1 MPVAAPSLPNRRLN
15 RLLSRLLTRLLDR
28 LLGWRDRL
36 LASPA
41 FQRTA
46 SGFALTRPIAHRRA
60 RELFDLV
67 AGFVYSQVLSACV
80 KLDLFRALA
89 GGPLALP
96 ALARHCRMSDEAAER
111 LLAAA
116 VSLKLVELRG
126 RDAAGSQRYGLGV
139 LGAPLVDNEAVLAM
153 VCHHDTLYADL
164 ADPVA
169 LLRGS
174 GPPPA
179 LSGFY
184 PYTADDA
191 VTRAAALAPENVGS
205 YSQLMAASQPLVAAE
220 ILDAYRL
227 DGHRRLL
234 DVGGGEGRFLCSV
247 AERAP
252 HLQLTLFDL
261 PAVAERARERFAAAG
276 IAGRAQAVGGNFL
289 SDPLP
294 AGADIASLVRVIHDH
309 DDERA
314 LTILKAVRRALPAGG
329 TLLLAEPMAGTPG
342 AEAMGD
348 AYFGFYLL
356 AMGRGRART
365 VENLAALLDRAG
377 FGRVRLL
384 PTRIPLQVRMLVAQA
399 MPEARA

>member
-1 MPVAAPSLPNRRLN
+1 MDATATFS
-15 RLLSRLLTRLLDR
+15 DR

-41 FQRTA
+41 FQRA
-46 SGFALTRPIAHRRA
+46 AAGFPLTRPIARRRA

-89 GGPLALP
+89 DGPLALD
-96 ALARHCRMSDEAAER
+96 ALARHCRMNEQATER

-116 VSLKLVELRG
+116 VSLRLLERRG
-126 RDAAGSQRYGLGV
+126 NDAGGQPRYGLGV

-153 VCHHDTLYADL
+153 VRHHDTLYADL

-191 VTRAAALAPENVGS
+191 GTHAAELAPERVDS

-220 ILDAYRL
+220 ILGAWSFGR
-227 DGHRRLL
+227 HRRLL

-247 AERAP
+247 AAHAP

-261 PAVAERARERFAAAG
+261 PAVAERARARFAMAG
-276 IAGRAQAVGGNFL
+276 IAGRASAVGGNFL

-294 AGADIASLVRVIHDH
+294 TGADIATLVRVIHDH

-314 LTILKAVRRALPAGG
+314 LTILRAVRSALPAGG

-356 AMGRGRART
+356 AMGRGQART
-365 VENLAALLDRAG
+365 VPQLAALLAAAG
-377 FGRVRLL
+377 FDQVRLL
-384 PTRIPLQVRMLVAQA
+384 PTRVPLQVRVLVATA
-399 MPEARA
+399 GASDRRDTKTT

>member
-1 MPVAAPSLPNRRLN
+1 MAAAT
-15 RLLSRLLTRLLDR
+15 LSFSDR

-41 FQRTA
+41 FHRLA
-46 SGFALTRPIAHRRA
+46 SGFPLTRPIAQRSA

-80 KLDLFRALA
+80 KLDLFEILSAGPQSQSSLA
-89 GGPLALP
+89 Q
-96 ALARHCRMSDEAAER
+96 RFNMSDEAAAR

-116 VSLKLVELRG
+116 VSLRLVEVRG
-126 RDAAGSQRYGLGV
+126 TTEGGEARYGLGM
-139 LGAPLVDNEAVLAM
+139 LGAPLVGNDAVKAM
-153 VCHHDTLYADL
+153 ILHHDTLYTDL
-164 ADPVA
+164 SDPVA
-169 LLRGS
+169 LLRGA
-174 GPPPA
+174 GPRPA

-184 PYTADDA
+184 PYTAEDA
-191 VTRAAALAPENVGS
+191 PARAGELAADEVGS

-220 ILDAYRL
+220 ILDAYSFA
-227 DGHRRLL
+227 GHRRLL

-247 AERAP
+247 AARVP
-252 HLQLTLFDL
+252 QLQLTLFDL
-261 PAVAERARERFAAAG
+261 PAVADRARRRVDAAG
-276 IAGRAQAVGGNFL
+276 IAARASAVGGNFL

-294 AGADIASLVRVIHDH
+294 QDADIVTLVRVIHDH
-309 DDERA
+309 DDARA
-314 LTILKAVRRALPAGG
+314 LAILRNAWTALPPGG

-365 VENLAALLDRAG
+365 AQELTRLLQTAG
-377 FGRVRLL
+377 FAGVRALG
-384 PTRIPLQVRMLVAQA
+384 TRIPLQVRVLT
-399 MPEARA
+399 ARRPQ

>member
-1 MPVAAPSLPNRRLN
+1 MAAAT
-15 RLLSRLLTRLLDR
+15 LSFT
-28 LLGWRDRL
+28 DRL
-36 LASPA
+36 LALRDRLYASAA
-41 FQRTA
+41 FHRAA
-46 SGFALTRPIAHRRA
+46 SSFPLTRPFARRRT
-60 RELFDLV
+60 REVFDLV

-80 KLDLFRALA
+80 KLDLFRKLSQ
-89 GGPLALP
+89 GPMTLTQLAL
-96 ALARHCRMSDEAAER
+96 HCQMSNEATDR

-116 VSLKLVELRG
+116 ISLRLIESRG
-126 RDAAGSQRYGLGV
+126 TDERGQARYGLGV
-139 LGAPLVDNEAVLAM
+139 LGAPLVENEGVLAM
-153 VCHHDTLYADL
+153 IRHHDTLYSDL

-169 LLRGS
+169 LLRGQ
-174 GPPPA
+174 GPAPA

-191 VTRAAALAPENVGS
+191 PAHAGELAPDHVGN

-220 ILDAYRL
+220 ILDAYSFDR
-227 DGHRRLL
+227 HHRLL

-247 AERAP
+247 GARAP

-261 PAVAERARERFAAAG
+261 PAVAERAKSRFATAG
-276 IAGRAQAVGGNFL
+276 LAQRANAIGGNFL

-294 AGADIASLVRVIHDH
+294 TGFDIVSLVRVIHDH
-309 DDERA
+309 DEQRA
-314 LTILKAVRRALPAGG
+314 LTILRAIHAALPPGG

-365 VENLAALLDRAG
+365 AAQLSALLTQAG
-377 FGRVRLL
+377 FSAIRAV
-384 PTRIPLQVRMLVAQA
+384 PTRIPLQVRMLVAT
-399 MPEARA
+399 R

>member
-1 MPVAAPSLPNRRLN
+1 MAAAT
-15 RLLSRLLTRLLDR
+15 LSFT
-28 LLGWRDRL
+28 DRL
-36 LASPA
+36 LALRDRLYASAA
-41 FQRTA
+41 FHRAA
-46 SGFALTRPIAHRRA
+46 SSFPLTRPFARRRT
-60 RELFDLV
+60 REVFDLV

-80 KLDLFRALA
+80 KLDLFRKLSQ
-89 GGPLALP
+89 GPMTLTQLAL
-96 ALARHCRMSDEAAER
+96 HCQMSNEATDR

-116 VSLKLVELRG
+116 ISLRLIESRG
-126 RDAAGSQRYGLGV
+126 TDERGQARYGLGV
-139 LGAPLVDNEAVLAM
+139 LGAPLVENEGVLAM
-153 VCHHDTLYADL
+153 IRHHDTLYSDL

-169 LLRGS
+169 LLRGQ
-174 GPPPA
+174 GPAPA

-191 VTRAAALAPENVGS
+191 PAHAGELAPDHVGN

-220 ILDAYRL
+220 ILDAYSFDR
-227 DGHRRLL
+227 HHRLL

-247 AERAP
+247 GARAP

-261 PAVAERARERFAAAG
+261 PAVAERAKSRFATAG
-276 IAGRAQAVGGNFL
+276 LAQRANAIGGNFL

-294 AGADIASLVRVIHDH
+294 TGFDIVSLVRVIHDH
-309 DDERA
+309 DEQRA
-314 LTILKAVRRALPAGG
+314 LTILRAIHAALPPGG

-365 VENLAALLDRAG
+365 ATQLSALLTQAG
-377 FGRVRLL
+377 FSAIRAV
-384 PTRIPLQVRMLVAQA
+384 PTRIPLQVRMLVAT
-399 MPEARA
+399 R

>member
-1 MPVAAPSLPNRRLN
+1 MAAAT
-15 RLLSRLLTRLLDR
+15 LSFT
-28 LLGWRDRL
+28 DRL
-36 LASPA
+36 LALRDRLYASAA
-41 FQRTA
+41 FHRAA
-46 SGFALTRPIAHRRA
+46 SSFPLTRPFARRRT
-60 RELFDLV
+60 REVFDLV

-80 KLDLFRALA
+80 KLDLFRKLA
-89 GGPLALP
+89 QGPMTLAQLAL
-96 ALARHCRMSDEAAER
+96 HCQMSNEATDR

-116 VSLKLVELRG
+116 ISLRLIESRG
-126 RDAAGSQRYGLGV
+126 TDERGQARYGLGV
-139 LGAPLVDNEAVLAM
+139 LGAPLVENEGVLAM
-153 VCHHDTLYADL
+153 IRHHDTLYSDL

-169 LLRGS
+169 LLRGQ
-174 GPPPA
+174 GPAPA

-191 VTRAAALAPENVGS
+191 PAHAGALAPDHVGN

-220 ILDAYRL
+220 ILDAYSFDR
-227 DGHRRLL
+227 HHRLL

-247 AERAP
+247 GARAP

-261 PAVAERARERFAAAG
+261 PAVAERAKSRFATAG
-276 IAGRAQAVGGNFL
+276 LAQRANAIGGNFL

-294 AGADIASLVRVIHDH
+294 TGFDIVSLVRVIHDH
-309 DDERA
+309 DEQRA
-314 LTILKAVRRALPAGG
+314 LTILRAIHAALPPGG

-365 VENLAALLDRAG
+365 AAQLSALLTQAG
-377 FGRVRLL
+377 FSAIRAV
-384 PTRIPLQVRMLVAQA
+384 PTRIPLQVRMLVAT
-399 MPEARA
+399 R

>member
-1 MPVAAPSLPNRRLN
+1 MAAAT
-15 RLLSRLLTRLLDR
+15 LSFT
-28 LLGWRDRL
+28 DRL
-36 LASPA
+36 LALRDRLYASAA
-41 FQRTA
+41 FHRAA
-46 SGFALTRPIAHRRA
+46 SSFPLTRPFARRRT
-60 RELFDLV
+60 REVFDLV

-80 KLDLFRALA
+80 KLDLFRKLA
-89 GGPLALP
+89 QGPMTLTQLAL
-96 ALARHCRMSDEAAER
+96 HCQMSNEATDR

-116 VSLKLVELRG
+116 ISLRLIESRG
-126 RDAAGSQRYGLGV
+126 TDERGQARYGLGV
-139 LGAPLVDNEAVLAM
+139 LGAPLVENEGVLAM
-153 VCHHDTLYADL
+153 IRHHDTLYSDL

-169 LLRGS
+169 LLRGQ
-174 GPPPA
+174 GPAPA

-191 VTRAAALAPENVGS
+191 PSHAGELAPDHVGN

-220 ILDAYRL
+220 ILDAYSFDR
-227 DGHRRLL
+227 HHRLL

-247 AERAP
+247 GARAP

-261 PAVAERARERFAAAG
+261 PAVAERAKSRFATAG
-276 IAGRAQAVGGNFL
+276 LAQRAQAIGGNFL

-294 AGADIASLVRVIHDH
+294 TGFDIVSLVRVIHDH
-309 DDERA
+309 DEQRA
-314 LTILKAVRRALPAGG
+314 LTILRAIHAALPPGG

-365 VENLAALLDRAG
+365 AAQLSALLTQAG
-377 FGRVRLL
+377 FSAIRAV
-384 PTRIPLQVRMLVAQA
+384 PTRIPLQVRMLVAT
-399 MPEARA
+399 R

>member
-1 MPVAAPSLPNRRLN
+1 MAAAT
-15 RLLSRLLTRLLDR
+15 LSFT
-28 LLGWRDRL
+28 DRL
-36 LASPA
+36 LALRDRLYASAA
-41 FQRTA
+41 FHRAA
-46 SGFALTRPIAHRRA
+46 SSFPLTRPFARRRT
-60 RELFDLV
+60 REVFDLV

-80 KLDLFRALA
+80 KLDLFRKLSQ
-89 GGPLALP
+89 GPMTLTQLAL
-96 ALARHCRMSDEAAER
+96 HCQMSAEATDR

-116 VSLKLVELRG
+116 ISLRLIESRG
-126 RDAAGSQRYGLGV
+126 TDERGQARYGLGV
-139 LGAPLVDNEAVLAM
+139 LGAPLVENEGVLAM
-153 VCHHDTLYADL
+153 IRHHDTLYSDL

-169 LLRGS
+169 LLRGQ
-174 GPPPA
+174 GPAPA

-191 VTRAAALAPENVGS
+191 PAHAGELAPDHVGN

-220 ILDAYRL
+220 ILDAYSFDR
-227 DGHRRLL
+227 HHRLL

-247 AERAP
+247 GARAP

-261 PAVAERARERFAAAG
+261 PAVAERAKSRFATAG
-276 IAGRAQAVGGNFL
+276 LAQRANAIGGNFL

-294 AGADIASLVRVIHDH
+294 TGFDIVSLVRVIHDH
-309 DDERA
+309 DEQRA
-314 LTILKAVRRALPAGG
+314 LTILRAIHAALPPGG

-365 VENLAALLDRAG
+365 AAQLSALLTQAG
-377 FGRVRLL
+377 FSAIRAV
-384 PTRIPLQVRMLVAQA
+384 PTRIPLQVRMLVAT
-399 MPEARA
+399 R

>member
-1 MPVAAPSLPNRRLN
+1 MAAAT
-15 RLLSRLLTRLLDR
+15 LSFT
-28 LLGWRDRL
+28 DRL
-36 LASPA
+36 LALRDRLYASAA
-41 FQRTA
+41 FHRAA
-46 SGFALTRPIAHRRA
+46 SSFPLTRPFARRRT
-60 RELFDLV
+60 REVFDLV

-80 KLDLFRALA
+80 KLDLFRKLSQ
-89 GGPLALP
+89 GPMTLTQLAL
-96 ALARHCRMSDEAAER
+96 HCQMSNEATDR

-116 VSLKLVELRG
+116 ISLRLIESRG
-126 RDAAGSQRYGLGV
+126 TDERGQARYGLGV
-139 LGAPLVDNEAVLAM
+139 LGAPLVENEGVLAM
-153 VCHHDTLYADL
+153 IRHHDTLYADL

-169 LLRGS
+169 LLRGQ
-174 GPPPA
+174 GPAPA

-191 VTRAAALAPENVGS
+191 PAHAGELAPDHVGN

-220 ILDAYRL
+220 ILDAYSFDR
-227 DGHRRLL
+227 HHRLL

-247 AERAP
+247 GARAP

-261 PAVAERARERFAAAG
+261 PAVAERAKSRFATAG
-276 IAGRAQAVGGNFL
+276 LAQRAQAIGGNFL

-294 AGADIASLVRVIHDH
+294 TGFDIVSLVRVIHDH
-309 DDERA
+309 DEQRA
-314 LTILKAVRRALPAGG
+314 LTILRAIHAALPPGG

-365 VENLAALLDRAG
+365 AAQLSALLTQAG
-377 FGRVRLL
+377 FSGIRAV
-384 PTRIPLQVRMLVAQA
+384 PTRIPLQVRMLVAT
-399 MPEARA
+399 R

>member
-1 MPVAAPSLPNRRLN
+1 MAAAT
-15 RLLSRLLTRLLDR
+15 LSFT
-28 LLGWRDRL
+28 DRL
-36 LASPA
+36 LALRDRLYASAA
-41 FQRTA
+41 FHRAA
-46 SGFALTRPIAHRRA
+46 SSFPLTRPFARRRT
-60 RELFDLV
+60 REVFDLV

-80 KLDLFRALA
+80 KLDLFRKLA
-89 GGPLALP
+89 QGPMTLTQLAL
-96 ALARHCRMSDEAAER
+96 HCQMNNEATDR

-116 VSLKLVELRG
+116 ISLRLIESRG
-126 RDAAGSQRYGLGV
+126 TDDRGQARYGLGV
-139 LGAPLVDNEAVLAM
+139 LGAPLVENEGVLAM
-153 VCHHDTLYADL
+153 IRHHDTLYSDL

-169 LLRGS
+169 LLRGQ
-174 GPPPA
+174 GPAPA

-191 VTRAAALAPENVGS
+191 PAHAGELAPDHVGN

-220 ILDAYRL
+220 ILDAYSFDR
-227 DGHRRLL
+227 HHRLL

-247 AERAP
+247 GARAP

-261 PAVAERARERFAAAG
+261 PAVAERAKSRFATAG
-276 IAGRAQAVGGNFL
+276 LAQRANAIGGNFL

-294 AGADIASLVRVIHDH
+294 TGFDIVSLVRVIHDH
-309 DDERA
+309 DEQRA
-314 LTILKAVRRALPAGG
+314 LTILRAIHAALPPGG

-365 VENLAALLDRAG
+365 AAQLSALLTQAG
-377 FGRVRLL
+377 FSAIRAV
-384 PTRIPLQVRMLVAQA
+384 PTRIPLQVRMLVAT
-399 MPEARA
+399 R

>member
-1 MPVAAPSLPNRRLN
+1 MAAAT
-15 RLLSRLLTRLLDR
+15 LSFT
-28 LLGWRDRL
+28 DRL
-36 LASPA
+36 LALRDRLYASAA
-41 FQRTA
+41 FHRAA
-46 SGFALTRPIAHRRA
+46 SSFPLTRPFARRRT
-60 RELFDLV
+60 REVFDLV

-80 KLDLFRALA
+80 KLDLFRKLSQGPMTLA
-89 GGPLALP
+89 QLAL
-96 ALARHCRMSDEAAER
+96 HCQMSNEATDR

-116 VSLKLVELRG
+116 ISLRLIESRG
-126 RDAAGSQRYGLGV
+126 TDERGQSRYGLGV
-139 LGAPLVDNEAVLAM
+139 LGAPLVENEGVLAM
-153 VCHHDTLYADL
+153 IRHHDTLYSDL

-169 LLRGS
+169 LLRGQ
-174 GPPPA
+174 GPAPA

-191 VTRAAALAPENVGS
+191 PAHAGELAPDHVGN

-220 ILDAYRL
+220 ILDAYSFDR
-227 DGHRRLL
+227 HHRLL

-247 AERAP
+247 GARAP

-261 PAVAERARERFAAAG
+261 PAVAERAKSRFATAG
-276 IAGRAQAVGGNFL
+276 LAQRANAIGGNFL

-294 AGADIASLVRVIHDH
+294 TGFDIVSLVRVIHDH
-309 DDERA
+309 DEQRA
-314 LTILKAVRRALPAGG
+314 LTILRAIHAALPPGG

-365 VENLAALLDRAG
+365 ATQLSALLTQAG
-377 FGRVRLL
+377 FSAIRAV
-384 PTRIPLQVRMLVAQA
+384 PTRIPLQVRMLVAT
-399 MPEARA
+399 R

>member
-1 MPVAAPSLPNRRLN
+1 MSF
-15 RLLSRLLTRLLDR
+15 SER

-41 FQRTA
+41 FHRFA
-46 SGFALTRPIAHRRA
+46 SGFLLTRPIAQRSA
-60 RELFDLV
+60 RDLFDLV

-80 KLDLFRALA
+80 KLELFEILSAGPQAQSALA
-89 GGPLALP
+89 QRFG
-96 ALARHCRMSDEAAER
+96 MSDEAAGR

-116 VSLKLVELRG
+116 ASLRLVEVRG
-126 RDAAGSQRYGLGV
+126 SDAAGKPRYGLGM
-139 LGAPLVDNEAVLAM
+139 LGAPLVGNDAVKAM
-153 VCHHDTLYADL
+153 ILHHDTLYADL

-169 LLRGS
+169 LLRGN
-174 GPPPA
+174 GAPPA

-191 VTRAAALAPENVGS
+191 PARAATLAPEQVGS

-220 ILDAYRL
+220 ILDAYAF

-247 AERAP
+247 AARAP
-252 HLQLTLFDL
+252 QLQLTLFDL
-261 PAVAERARERFAAAG
+261 PAVAERAHERFAAAG
-276 IAGRAQAVGGNFL
+276 LSGRAHAVGGNFL

-294 AGADIASLVRVIHDH
+294 AGADIVTLVRVIHDH
-309 DDERA
+309 DDQRA
-314 LTILKAVRRALPAGG
+314 LAILRNAWQALPPGG

-365 VENLAALLDRAG
+365 AENLAQLLRSAG
-377 FGRVRLL
+377 FSSVRQLG
-384 PTRIPLQVRMLVAQA
+384 TRIPLQVRVLVAKR
-399 MPEARA
+399 PVHSG

>member
-1 MPVAAPSLPNRRLN
+1 MAAAT
-15 RLLSRLLTRLLDR
+15 LSFT
-28 LLGWRDRL
+28 DRL
-36 LASPA
+36 LALRDRLYASAA
-41 FQRTA
+41 FHRAA
-46 SGFALTRPIAHRRA
+46 SSFPLTRPFARRRT
-60 RELFDLV
+60 REVFDLV

-80 KLDLFRALA
+80 KLDLFRKLA
-89 GGPLALP
+89 QGPMTLTQLAL
-96 ALARHCRMSDEAAER
+96 HCQMSNEATDR

-116 VSLKLVELRG
+116 ISLRLIESRG
-126 RDAAGSQRYGLGV
+126 TDERGQSRYGLGV
-139 LGAPLVDNEAVLAM
+139 LGAPLVENEGVLAM
-153 VCHHDTLYADL
+153 IRHHDTLYSDL

-169 LLRGS
+169 LLRGQ
-174 GPPPA
+174 GPAPA

-191 VTRAAALAPENVGS
+191 PAHAGELAPDHVGN

-220 ILDAYRL
+220 ILDAYSFDR
-227 DGHRRLL
+227 HHRLL

-247 AERAP
+247 GARAP

-261 PAVAERARERFAAAG
+261 PAVAERAKSRFATAG
-276 IAGRAQAVGGNFL
+276 LAQRANAIGGNFL

-294 AGADIASLVRVIHDH
+294 TGFDIVSLVRVIHDH
-309 DDERA
+309 DEQRA
-314 LTILKAVRRALPAGG
+314 LTILRAIHAALPPGG

-365 VENLAALLDRAG
+365 AAQLSALLTEAG
-377 FGRVRLL
+377 FSAIRAV
-384 PTRIPLQVRMLVAQA
+384 PTRIPLQVRMLVAT
-399 MPEARA
+399 R

>member
-1 MPVAAPSLPNRRLN
+1 MAAAT
-15 RLLSRLLTRLLDR
+15 LSFT
-28 LLGWRDRL
+28 DRL
-36 LASPA
+36 LALRDRLYASAA
-41 FQRTA
+41 FHRAA
-46 SGFALTRPIAHRRA
+46 SSFPLTRPFARRRT
-60 RELFDLV
+60 REVFDLV

-80 KLDLFRALA
+80 KLDLFRKLA
-89 GGPLALP
+89 QGPMTLTQLAL
-96 ALARHCRMSDEAAER
+96 HCQMSNEATDR

-116 VSLKLVELRG
+116 ISLRLIESRG
-126 RDAAGSQRYGLGV
+126 TDERGQARYGLGV
-139 LGAPLVDNEAVLAM
+139 LGAPLVENEGVLAM
-153 VCHHDTLYADL
+153 IRHHDTLYSDL

-169 LLRGS
+169 LLRGQ
-174 GPPPA
+174 GPAPA

-191 VTRAAALAPENVGS
+191 PSHAGELAPYHVGN

-220 ILDAYRL
+220 ILDAYSFDR
-227 DGHRRLL
+227 HHRLL

-247 AERAP
+247 GARAP

-261 PAVAERARERFAAAG
+261 PAVAERAKSRFATAG
-276 IAGRAQAVGGNFL
+276 LAQRAQAIGGNFL

-294 AGADIASLVRVIHDH
+294 TGFDIVSLVRVIHDH
-309 DDERA
+309 DEPRA
-314 LTILKAVRRALPAGG
+314 LTILRAIHAALPPGG

-365 VENLAALLDRAG
+365 AAQLSSLLSQAG
-377 FGRVRLL
+377 FSSIRAV
-384 PTRIPLQVRMLVAQA
+384 PTRIPLQVRMLVAT
-399 MPEARA
+399 R

>member
-1 MPVAAPSLPNRRLN
+1 MSAAATFFS
-15 RLLSRLLTRLLDR
+15 DR
-28 LLGWRDRL
+28 WRGWRDRL

-41 FQRTA
+41 FHRFA
-46 SGFALTRPIAHRRA
+46 SGFVLTRPIAQRSA

-80 KLDLFRALA
+80 KLDLFEILSAGPQSQSALA
-89 GGPLALP
+89 QRFGL
-96 ALARHCRMSDEAAER
+96 SDEAAGR

-116 VSLKLVELRG
+116 ASLRLLELRG
-126 RDAAGSQRYGLGV
+126 TTDDGIPRYGLGM
-139 LGAPLVDNEAVLAM
+139 LGAPLVGNEAVKAM
-153 VCHHDTLYADL
+153 ILHHDTLYADL
-164 ADPVA
+164 TDPLA
-169 LLRGS
+169 LLRGA
-174 GPPPA
+174 GPRPA

-191 VTRAAALAPENVGS
+191 PARAAELAAEQVGS

-220 ILDAYRL
+220 ILDAYSFA
-227 DGHRRLL
+227 GHRRLL

-247 AERAP
+247 AARAP

-261 PAVAERARERFAAAG
+261 PAVAERARQRFDAAG
-276 IAGRAQAVGGNFL
+276 IAARAQAVGGNFL

-294 AGADIASLVRVIHDH
+294 AGADIVTLVRVIHDH

-314 LTILKAVRRALPAGG
+314 MAILRNAWQALPPDGS
-329 TLLLAEPMAGTPG
+329 LLLAEPMAGTPG

-365 VENLAALLDRAG
+365 AQALSGLLQAAG
-377 FGRVRLL
+377 FTSIRTLN
-384 PTRIPLQVRMLVAQA
+384 TRIPLQVRVLL
-399 MPEARA
+399 ARKTERVQQH

>member
-1 MPVAAPSLPNRRLN
+1 MAAAT
-15 RLLSRLLTRLLDR
+15 LSFT
-28 LLGWRDRL
+28 DRL
-36 LASPA
+36 LALRDRLYASAA
-41 FQRTA
+41 FHRAA
-46 SGFALTRPIAHRRA
+46 SSFPLTRPFARRRT
-60 RELFDLV
+60 REVFDLV

-80 KLDLFRALA
+80 KLDLFRKLA
-89 GGPLALP
+89 QGPMTLTQLAL
-96 ALARHCRMSDEAAER
+96 HCQMSNEATDR

-116 VSLKLVELRG
+116 ISLRLIEPRG
-126 RDAAGSQRYGLGV
+126 TDERGQPRYGLGV
-139 LGAPLVDNEAVLAM
+139 LGAPLVENEGVLAM
-153 VCHHDTLYADL
+153 IRHHDTLYSDL

-169 LLRGS
+169 LLRGQ
-174 GPPPA
+174 GPAPA

-191 VTRAAALAPENVGS
+191 PAHAGELAPDHVGN

-220 ILDAYRL
+220 ILDAYSFDR
-227 DGHRRLL
+227 HHRLL

-247 AERAP
+247 GARAP

-261 PAVAERARERFAAAG
+261 PAVAERAKSRFATAG
-276 IAGRAQAVGGNFL
+276 LAQRANAIGGNFL

-294 AGADIASLVRVIHDH
+294 TGFDIVSLVRVIHDH
-309 DDERA
+309 DEQRA
-314 LTILKAVRRALPAGG
+314 LTILRAIHAALPPGG

-365 VENLAALLDRAG
+365 AAQLSALLTEAG
-377 FGRVRLL
+377 FSAIRAV
-384 PTRIPLQVRMLVAQA
+384 PTRIPLQVRMLVAT
-399 MPEARA
+399 R

>member
-1 MPVAAPSLPNRRLN
+1 MAAAT
-15 RLLSRLLTRLLDR
+15 LSFT
-28 LLGWRDRL
+28 DRL
-36 LASPA
+36 LALRDRLYASAA
-41 FQRTA
+41 FHRAA
-46 SGFALTRPIAHRRA
+46 SSFPLTRPFARRRT
-60 RELFDLV
+60 REVFDLV

-80 KLDLFRALA
+80 KLDLFRKLA
-89 GGPLALP
+89 QGPMTLTQLAL
-96 ALARHCRMSDEAAER
+96 HCQMSNEATDR

-116 VSLKLVELRG
+116 ISLRLIESRG
-126 RDAAGSQRYGLGV
+126 ADERGQPRYGLGV
-139 LGAPLVDNEAVLAM
+139 LGAPLVENEGVLAM
-153 VCHHDTLYADL
+153 IRHHDTLYSDL

-169 LLRGS
+169 LLRGQ
-174 GPPPA
+174 GPAPA

-191 VTRAAALAPENVGS
+191 PAHAGELAPDHVGN

-220 ILDAYRL
+220 ILDAYSFDR
-227 DGHRRLL
+227 HHRLL

-247 AERAP
+247 GARAP

-261 PAVAERARERFAAAG
+261 PAVAERAKSRFATAG
-276 IAGRAQAVGGNFL
+276 LAQRAQAIGGNFL

-294 AGADIASLVRVIHDH
+294 TGFDIVSLVRVIHDH
-309 DDERA
+309 DEQRA
-314 LTILKAVRRALPAGG
+314 LTILRAIHAALPPGG

-365 VENLAALLDRAG
+365 AAQLSALLTQAG
-377 FGRVRLL
+377 FSAIRAV
-384 PTRIPLQVRMLVAQA
+384 PTRIPLQVRMLVAI
-399 MPEARA
+399 R

>member
-1 MPVAAPSLPNRRLN
+1 MSAAASVLPN
-15 RLLSRLLTRLLDR
+15 RLLDR

-41 FQRTA
+41 FHRAA
-46 SGFALTRPIAHRRA
+46 SGFALTRPIAQRRA
-60 RELFDLV
+60 REVFDLV

-80 KLDLFRALA
+80 KLDVFRVLSAGPLGLAALA
-89 GGPLALP
+89 H
-96 ALARHCRMSDEAAER
+96 HCRMSEESTER

-116 VSLKLVELRG
+116 VSLKLLELRG
-126 RDAAGSQRYGLGV
+126 RDAAGQPRYGLGV

-153 VCHHDTLYADL
+153 VRHHDTLYADL

-191 VTRAAALAPENVGS
+191 TTRAAELAPEKVGS

-220 ILDAYRL
+220 ILDAYPL

-261 PAVAERARERFAAAG
+261 PAVAERARERFAGAG
-276 IAGRAQAVGGNFL
+276 IADRALAVGGNFL
-289 SDPLP
+289 SDSLP
-294 AGADIASLVRVIHDH
+294 TGADIASLVRVIHDH

-365 VENLAALLDRAG
+365 VENLAALLGAAG

-399 MPEARA
+399 LPEPA

>member
-1 MPVAAPSLPNRRLN
+1 MAAAT
-15 RLLSRLLTRLLDR
+15 LSFT
-28 LLGWRDRL
+28 DRL
-36 LASPA
+36 LALRDRLYASAA
-41 FQRTA
+41 FHRAA
-46 SGFALTRPIAHRRA
+46 SSFPLTRPFARRRT
-60 RELFDLV
+60 REVFDLV

-80 KLDLFRALA
+80 KLDLFRKLSQGPMTLA
-89 GGPLALP
+89 QLAL
-96 ALARHCRMSDEAAER
+96 HCQMSNEATDR

-116 VSLKLVELRG
+116 ISLRLIEPRG
-126 RDAAGSQRYGLGV
+126 TDERGQPRYGLGV
-139 LGAPLVDNEAVLAM
+139 LGAPLVENEGVLAM
-153 VCHHDTLYADL
+153 IRHHDTLYSDL

-169 LLRGS
+169 LLRGQ
-174 GPPPA
+174 GPAPA

-191 VTRAAALAPENVGS
+191 PAHAGELAPDHVGN

-220 ILDAYRL
+220 ILDAYSFDR
-227 DGHRRLL
+227 HHRLL

-247 AERAP
+247 GARAP

-261 PAVAERARERFAAAG
+261 PAVAERAKSRFATAG
-276 IAGRAQAVGGNFL
+276 LAQRANAIGGNFL

-294 AGADIASLVRVIHDH
+294 TGFDIVSLVRVIHDH
-309 DDERA
+309 DEQRA
-314 LTILKAVRRALPAGG
+314 LTILRAIHAALPPGG

-365 VENLAALLDRAG
+365 AAQLSALLTQAG
-377 FGRVRLL
+377 FSAIRAV
-384 PTRIPLQVRMLVAQA
+384 PTRIPLQVRMLVAT
-399 MPEARA
+399 R